1 MQVKKP
7 HWNANVEQLFCCL
20 LGFIGQSE
28 WRRQGHCWCGGR
40 WASVS
45 ENISNQNN
53 HTQWQWSFVSYCWC
67 CFMVVVDS
75 WSWNSWLI
83 SWKKW
88 KQDFLIEQEVVIG
101 TLDFCGGEGQG
112 SSMCI
117 AGQRRRQ
124 IWGWPKWKWRLS
136 HLTEEKTGVN
146 QELSICCLSCS
157 ASNVGWFHGGTTLTC
172 KALKAKSFCSS
183 QLKERGAMNDIQL
196 LSAEAIPL
204 QEQLLVP
211 LLPKAHPGDHTPLK

>member
-67 CFMVVVDS
+67 CFMAVVDG
-75 WSWNSWLI
+75 WSGNSWLI

-101 TLDFCGGEGQG
+101 TFEFCGGEGQG

-117 AGQRRRQ
+117 ARQRRRQ
-124 IWGWPKWKWRLS
+124 MRVAKVEVEAFTSYRREDWSKS
-136 HLTEEKTGVN
+136 
-146 QELSICCLSCS
+146 
-157 ASNVGWFHGGTTLTC
+157 GT
-172 KALKAKSFCSS
+172 
-183 QLKERGAMNDIQL
+183 QH
-196 LSAEAIPL
+196 
-204 QEQLLVP
+204 
-211 LLPKAHPGDHTPLK
+211 LLPVLFCQ